1 MVVAL
6 NDGDGAPYAFPV
18 NFVLLG
24 DALYIHTAF
33 TGKKMDLIRK
43 NPRVGFSA
51 YADVRIIREKAT
63 TTFRSV
69 CGTGTAIIV
78 EDKEEKRTALDAIT
92 VRYKSLCPRPAPD
105 SMINRSPSSASTST
119 RSWGNTPLAKRKR
132 SKHEPFASASDL
144 APRHGAPAGPSLDR
158 GGSAPLS
165 AV

>member
-1 MVVAL
+1 MGMKDRFRADRDFIDGVLNDADDMVVAL

-63 TTFRSV
+63 PRSAAFA
-69 CGTGTAIIV
+69 GPGRRLSS
-78 EDKEEKRTALDAIT
+78 RT
-92 VRYKSLCPRPAPD
+92 R
-105 SMINRSPSSASTST
+105 
-119 RSWGNTPLAKRKR
+119 RKN
-132 SKHEPFASASDL
+132 
-144 APRHGAPAGPSLDR
+144 APRSMPSPCATNPCARAPP
-158 GGSAPLS
+158 PIP
-165 AV
+165 

>member
-1 MVVAL
+1 MGMKDRFRADRDFIDGVLNDADDMVVAL

-105 SMINRSPSSASTST
+105 SMINRVAIIRIDIDSLM
-119 RSWGNTPLAKRKR
+119 GKY
-132 SKHEPFASASDL
+132 
-144 APRHGAPAGPSLDR
+144 APGTEEALKA
-158 GGSAPLS
+158 
-165 AV
+165 

>member
-1 MVVAL
+1 MGMKDRFRADRDFIDGVLNDADDMVVAL

-51 YADVRIIREKAT
+51 YADVRIIREN
-63 TTFRSV
+63 
-69 CGTGTAIIV
+69 
-78 EDKEEKRTALDAIT
+78 KEEKRTALDAIT

-105 SMINRSPSSASTST
+105 SMINRVAIIRIDIDSLM
-119 RSWGNTPLAKRKR
+119 GKY
-132 SKHEPFASASDL
+132 
-144 APRHGAPAGPSLDR
+144 APGEEEALKA
-158 GGSAPLS
+158 
-165 AV
+165 